1 MTDIDEARAVGWIPD
16 GSTFGARLA
25 MVRQHVGWG
34 NVELAAT
41 ECGVPVQSW
50 RRWERDGKLPRDI
63 IGSAQAIATRTGCD
77 FLWLLTGNAYGA
89 PRIPTT
95 AYGERRPAP
104 RRPPNLS
111 GSRGPATLRR
121 RPGQFVDS
129 SHGIA

>member
-50 RRWERDGKLPRDI
+50 RRWERDGCYQR
-63 IGSAQAIATRTGCD
+63 SAEFVPTLAIRTFGLC
-77 FLWLLTGNAYGA
+77 
-89 PRIPTT
+89 
-95 AYGERRPAP
+95 E
-104 RRPPNLS
+104 
-111 GSRGPATLRR
+111 GSRHTYSAFDHEKRLIMTAAAEINTATAGS
-121 RPGQFVDS
+121 GQRERSMTRNRFS
-129 SHGIA
+129 